1 MQIIGH
7 RGAAGLAPENTIK
20 GFKAAIKAGVD
31 WIEFDVR
38 ATKDGE
44 VVVIHDPNTLRTG
57 RSWNS
62 IKKTSFSK
70 LRDVGTEDKKIP
82 TLAEAL
88 GAIYPK
94 AKVDIEIKSSGC
106 AEVVTQN
113 IQRLI
118 KKGATY
124 DDFLV
129 TSFNIKNL
137 EDVHALDPQV
147 KLGLIHSAFA
157 YNFLK
162 AKIPLAAVV
171 FNYLTVTKRLVA
183 KAKEKN
189 LIIFAWTTDSLGR
202 FESLKKLGVDGVIT
216 NRPDTFKGLG

>member
-20 GFKAAIKAGVD
+20 GFEAAITAGVD

-57 RSWNS
+57 KRWNS

-70 LRDVGTEDKKIP
+70 LRDVGREDRKIP
-82 TLAEAL
+82 TLQEAL
-88 GAIYPK
+88 DTIYPRAK
-94 AKVDIEIKSSGC
+94 ADIEIKSSGC
-106 AEVVTQN
+106 AEAVVKN
-113 IQRLI
+113 IQRLL
-118 KKGATY
+118 KKGAKY

-129 TSFNIKNL
+129 TSFNVKNL
-137 EDVHALDPQV
+137 EEVHALDPRV
-147 KLGLIHSAFA
+147 KVGLLHSAFT

-162 AKIPLAAVV
+162 AKIPLTAVV
-171 FNYLTVTKRLVA
+171 FNYLTVTKRLML
-183 KAKEKN
+183 KAKEKG
-189 LIIFAWTTDSLGR
+189 LMVIAWTTDSPSR
-202 FESLKKLGVDGVIT
+202 VESLKKLGVDAVVT
-216 NRPDTFKGLG
+216 NRPDRIKG

>member
-1 MQIIGH
+1 MEIIGH
-7 RGAAGLAPENTIK
+7 RGAAGIAPENTVK
-20 GFKAAIKAGVD
+20 GFRAAIAAGVD

-57 RSWNS
+57 KRWNS

-70 LRDVGTEDKKIP
+70 LRDIGHEDRKIP
-82 TLAEAL
+82 TLKEAL
-88 GAIYPK
+88 DTIYPHAK
-94 AKVDIEIKSSGC
+94 ADIEIKSSGC
-106 AEVVTQN
+106 AKAVVEN
-113 IQRLI
+113 IQELI
-118 KKGATY
+118 KRGAKY

-137 EDVHALDPQV
+137 EEVYELDSKIKV
-147 KLGLIHSAFA
+147 GLLHSAFT

-171 FNYLTVTKRLVA
+171 FNHLTITKRLMLKV
-183 KAKEKN
+183 KQKGLKV
-189 LIIFAWTTDSLGR
+189 IAWTTDSQSR
-202 FESLKKLGVDGVIT
+202 VESLKKLGVDAVVT
-216 NRPDTFKGLG
+216 NRPDKIKG